1 MTPQRGRHY
10 WPQEELDESGFVE
23 DAEEDAVED
32 AGEDAVEDAGDDSG
46 EDAEEGAVEE
56 AEVDPGVAPLQALP
70 QAPARDPI
78 QAPAQVPIQA
88 PAEVPIQVPTHAPAD
103 ATAAV
108 AQLWDKAMGD
118 KALAAQKAKAL
129 LEGGKEAARA
139 NKAASKSWSA
149 FVQVIGNFFC
159 YIITTFI

>member
-1 MTPQRGRHY
+1 M
-10 WPQEELDESGFVE
+10 
-23 DAEEDAVED
+23 
-32 AGEDAVEDAGDDSG
+32 
-46 EDAEEGAVEE
+46 
-56 AEVDPGVAPLQALP
+56 DPGVAPLQALP